1 MFGIFLIIASLL
13 FDGLVSSQTDM
24 EHQRSGRDYAYSLM
38 FSNNLVQLA
47 ANAGFFLFTWLTIGD
62 DSVARILSDSA
73 LLRDVFMIS
82 ASGALGQ
89 IFIYF
94 AISIFN
100 NYLLAVI
107 TTSRKLFSV
116 VISNVTFSHH
126 LSPMQWLGAGLVTAC
141 TFAELYIG
149 KKNKDKERDAKKLLN
164 EGEGPLK
171 ADAKSTSTKKG
182 D

>member
-1 MFGIFLIIASLL
+1 
-13 FDGLVSSQTDM
+13 
-24 EHQRSGRDYAYSLM
+24 
-38 FSNNLVQLA
+38 
-47 ANAGFFLFTWLTIGD
+47 
-62 DSVARILSDSA
+62 
-73 LLRDVFMIS
+73 MIS

-149 KKNKDKERDAKKLLN
+149 KKNKDKERD
-164 EGEGPLK
+164 
-171 ADAKSTSTKKG
+171 
-182 D
+182 

>member
-1 MFGIFLIIASLL
+1 M
-13 FDGLVSSQTDM
+13 
-24 EHQRSGRDYAYSLM
+24 
-38 FSNNLVQLA
+38 
-47 ANAGFFLFTWLTIGD
+47 
-62 DSVARILSDSA
+62 
-73 LLRDVFMIS
+73 MIS

-116 VISNVTFSHH
+116 VISNITFNHH
-126 LSPMQWLGAGLVTAC
+126 LSPIQWVGAGLVTAC

-149 KKNKDKERDAKKLLN
+149 KRNKDKEKLIKQKVD
-164 EGEGPLK
+164 EGEGGPLK
-171 ADAKSTSTKKG
+171 DTKTKKG
-182 D
+182 V

>member
-1 MFGIFLIIASLL
+1 
-13 FDGLVSSQTDM
+13 
-24 EHQRSGRDYAYSLM
+24 
-38 FSNNLVQLA
+38 
-47 ANAGFFLFTWLTIGD
+47 
-62 DSVARILSDSA
+62 
-73 LLRDVFMIS
+73 MIS

-149 KKNKDKERDAKKLLN
+149 KKNKDKERDEKKLLN

-171 ADAKSTSTKKG
+171 GDAKTTTKKG